1 MPVYQYKNTETQEEW
16 EEFWSYDSHKQFLAE
31 NPHLQQV
38 FSINIVGGTGD
49 RVKTDAGFND
59 MLGRI
64 ARSNPT
70 SPLADRYGDKGIRAS
85 KSRDAVRRQQKK
97 HGVSTK
103 TS

>member
-1 MPVYQYKNTETQEEW
+1 MPIYQYKDTETLDEW
-16 EEFWSYDSHKQFLAE
+16 EEFWSYESHKQFLSE
-31 NPHLQQV
+31 NPQIQQV
-38 FSINIVGGTGD
+38 LSINLIGGVGD
-49 RVKTDAGFND
+49 RIKNDAGFND

-85 KSRDAVRRQQKK
+85 KSRNAVKRQQKR